1 MTDEDELELEDQYG
15 DVVKFTR
22 RQDELAPAEVEV
34 GDTAVILRHSQ
45 VRGLADWL
53 DGVLGVDPLDEQYSM
68 LTLRVPGA
76 AGGEPRELTWLGPGD
91 APEWFVSLAN
101 IAMGGT
107 VEQPRARAVRAE
119 NELEDTIVLLGQA
132 RARALQ
138 AEDRAEEVR
147 TKLRQVL
154 RAIGAGNPDR
164 AIEIMQENRRQLDGV
179 TRALLSVLSLEAD
192 PNGHD
197 LANLVQR
204 VERLGSQ
211 RVLAAKQ
218 NYEAELA
225 RQRLMTEQALS
236 TERGAR
242 AALQVGYDGAMVA
255 LSSTEARLKDAQQGL
270 RDARNELELLVAP
283 SGTPPVVVAAYDR
296 ICQALEA
303 AEG

>member
-1 MTDEDELELEDQYG
+1 MEDLRIEDGDGDGFTLRASMIENRAYAATLIPTNDMSVGMSADDCQDMIQWLNELLGGELLE
-15 DVVKFTR
+15 
-22 RQDELAPAEVEV
+22 AEY
-34 GDTAVILRHSQ
+34 A
-45 VRGLADWL
+45 
-53 DGVLGVDPLDEQYSM
+53 M

-76 AGGEPRELTWLGPGD
+76 AGGEPRELTWSGPGD
-91 APEWFVSLAN
+91 APGWLVSLAN

-107 VEQPRARAVRAE
+107 AEQPRVRAVRAE

-179 TRALLSVLSLEAD
+179 TGALLSVLSLEAD

-197 LANLVQR
+197 LANLVRR

-225 RQRLMTEQALS
+225 RQRLMAEQALS
-236 TERGAR
+236 TERDAR

-270 RDARNELELLVAP
+270 RDARDELEALVTP
-283 SGTPPVVVAAYDR
+283 FGTPPVVVAAYNR